1 MRCFM
6 DEEYIIYQGLAYES
20 GGRDLQ
26 PDQEGEVCS
35 AFSRRFVLVYLLL
48 FSPLIWGGG
57 VREGIRS
64 AGE

>member
-26 PDQEGEVCS
+26 PDQEGRS
-35 AFSRRFVLVYLLL
+35 ALHFRGVMCL
-48 FSPLIWGGG
+48 FTCCFFPPLFGGG